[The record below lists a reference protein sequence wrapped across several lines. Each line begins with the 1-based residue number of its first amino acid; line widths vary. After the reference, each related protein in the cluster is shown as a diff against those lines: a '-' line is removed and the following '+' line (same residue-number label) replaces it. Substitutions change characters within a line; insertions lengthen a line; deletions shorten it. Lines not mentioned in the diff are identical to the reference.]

1 MSVHVKAADCKDDF
15 QLQYF
20 SSFGAIYSCHEKEV
34 VKKIHSRWSLTI
46 NSRNKDTNFITDPK
60 STCFVK
66 LGVLSKKDFKVILSN
81 GIATHLITGIP
92 L

>member
-1 MSVHVKAADCKDDF
+1 MAVHVKAADCKDDF

-20 SSFGAIYSCHEKEV
+20 SSFGAIYSCYEKEV
-34 VKKIHSRWSLTI
+34 VKKVHSRWSLTI

-66 LGVLSKKDFKVILSN
+66 LGRTFKKRF
-81 GIATHLITGIP
+81 
-92 L
+92 